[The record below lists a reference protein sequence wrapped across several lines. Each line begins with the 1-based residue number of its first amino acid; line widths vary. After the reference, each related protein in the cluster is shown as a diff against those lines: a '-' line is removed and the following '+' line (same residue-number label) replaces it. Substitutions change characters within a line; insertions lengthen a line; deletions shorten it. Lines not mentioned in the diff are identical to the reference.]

1 MPETPPGPEVPGLP
15 QAVPV
20 ATPRWKLQIIWLIP
34 LVAALI
40 GGALA
45 LRAIIGQGPTVTI
58 SFLNA
63 EGLEA
68 GKTRL
73 KYKNV
78 DIGLVKAVTL
88 SKDLSR
94 AVATAEVVKDFEPHL
109 VEDTRFWVVR
119 PRIAG
124 GTITGLGTVLSGSYV
139 GVDAGKSR
147 QPRTAFIGLETA
159 PIVTY
164 DTPGHEYTIH
174 ADNVGSL
181 DVGVPVFFRRI
192 PVGQVAGLALDPD
205 GKGVTVKVFI
215 NEPYTRYVNVNTR
228 FWNAGGIRVKLD
240 ANGFKVDTQSL
251 VSIAIGGIAFDNPDT
266 DERAV
271 PAPDNTGFKLFPD
284 REEAMKNPETEV
296 LNWVLVFNE
305 SVRGLAIGAPV
316 EFEGINIG
324 EITAIKLDLD
334 TVTGKAKIPVEVNIY
349 PQRLR
354 SRSRKYL
361 AALPPARRRAFIDAM
376 VAQGLRAQLR
386 TANLLTN
393 QLYIALDFFP
403 NAPKARVDWEA
414 VPPEMPT
421 TKGNLQ
427 QIQNALGA
435 VAAKLDRIPLD
446 KIGSDLRQTLET
458 ANALLQRLDREVAPE
473 ARDTLAEARKA
484 LRSVDR
490 LVAPDQ
496 PLQHD
501 ARETMREVA
510 RAAQALRVLADYLE
524 RHPESL
530 VRGKKE
536 DER

>member
-1 MPETPPGPEVPGLP
+1 MPETPQGPEVPELP

-20 ATPRWKLQIIWLIP
+20 ARARWKLQIIWLIP

-45 LRAIIGQGPTVTI
+45 VRAIIERGPTVTI
-58 SFLNA
+58 SFMSA

-73 KYKNV
+73 KYKDV

-94 AVATAEVVKDFEPHL
+94 AVATAEVVKDFQPHL
-109 VEDTRFWVVR
+109 VEDTRFWVAR

-124 GTITGLGTVLSGSYV
+124 GTVSGLGTVLSGSYI
-139 GVDAGKSR
+139 GVDVGKSR
-147 QPRTAFIGLETA
+147 KPKTDFTGLEVA

-164 DTPGHEYTIH
+164 DTPGHEYTLH
-174 ADNVGSL
+174 TDNVGSL

-192 PVGQVAGLALDPD
+192 PVGQVAGYTLDPD
-205 GKGVTVKVFI
+205 GKGVTVKVFV
-215 NEPYTRYVNVNTR
+215 NEPYTKYVNANTR
-228 FWNAGGIRVKLD
+228 FWNAGGVRVKLD

-266 DERAV
+266 DERVA
-271 PAPDNTGFKLFPD
+271 PASENTGFRLFAD
-284 REEAMKNPETEV
+284 REGAMRNPETEV
-296 LNWVLVFNE
+296 LNVVMVFNE

-324 EITAIKLDLD
+324 EIKAINLDID
-334 TVTGKAKIPVEVNIY
+334 IASGKAKVPVEVNIY

-361 AALPPARRRAFIDAM
+361 AALPPARRIAFIDAM

-393 QLYIALDFFP
+393 QLYIALDYFQNP
-403 NAPKARVDWEA
+403 PKARVNWEK
-414 VPPEMPT
+414 VPPELPT

-427 QIQNALGA
+427 EIQNALGA

-446 KIGSDLRQTLET
+446 KIGSDLLQTLET
-458 ANALLQRLDREVAPE
+458 ANALLQRLDGEVAPE

-490 LVAPDQ
+490 MVAPDQ
-496 PLQHD
+496 ALQHD
-501 ARETMREVA
+501 ARETMREVT

-530 VRGKKE
+530 LRGKKE
-536 DER
+536 DEK

>member
-1 MPETPPGPEVPGLP
+1 MPETPQGPEIPELP

-20 ATPRWKLQIIWLIP
+20 ARPRWKLQIIWVIP

-45 LRAIIGQGPTVTI
+45 VRAIMQRGPTITI
-58 SFLNA
+58 SFLSA

-68 GKTRL
+68 GKTKL
-73 KYKNV
+73 KYKDV
-78 DIGLVKAVTL
+78 DIGLVKTVTL

-94 AVATAEVVKDFEPHL
+94 AVVTAEVTKDFKPHL

-124 GTITGLGTVLSGSYV
+124 GTVSGLGTVLFGSYV

-147 QPRTAFIGLETA
+147 RPRFHFNGLEV
-159 PIVTY
+159 PPVVTY
-164 DTPGHEYTIH
+164 DRPGHEYTLH
-174 ADNVGSL
+174 TDNVGSL

-192 PVGQVAGLALDPD
+192 PVGQVAGYALDAD
-205 GKGVTVKVFI
+205 GKGVTVKVFV
-215 NEPYTRYVNVNTR
+215 NEPYTRYVNANTR
-228 FWNAGGIRVKLD
+228 FWNAGGVRVKLD
-240 ANGFKVDTQSL
+240 ANGVRVDTQSL

-266 DERAV
+266 DERAA
-271 PAPDNTGFKLFPD
+271 PASETTGFRLFPD
-284 REEAMKNPETEV
+284 REGAMRNPETDV
-296 LNWVLVFNE
+296 LKMVMVFNE
-305 SVRGLAIGAPV
+305 SVRGLAVGAPV

-324 EITAIKLDLD
+324 EIIAINLDID
-334 TVTGKAKIPVEVNIY
+334 IATGKAQIPVEVNIY

-354 SRSRKYL
+354 SRSRKYF
-361 AALPPARRRAFIDAM
+361 AALPPARRIAFIDAM

-393 QLYIALDFFP
+393 QLYIALDYFQ
-403 NAPKARVDWEA
+403 NQPKARVNWEE
-414 VPPEMPT
+414 VPPELPT
-421 TKGNLQ
+421 SKSNQ
-427 QIQNALGA
+427 QELQNALGS
-435 VAAKLDRIPLD
+435 VAAKLDKIPLD
-446 KIGSDLRQTLET
+446 KIGSDLRQTLQT

-473 ARDTLAEARKA
+473 ARDTLVEARKA

-496 PLQHD
+496 AMQQD
-501 ARETMREVA
+501 ARETMREVT

-530 VRGKKE
+530 LRGKKE
-536 DER
+536 DEK